1 MTTTTTT
8 AQATLY
14 LAFELGW
21 DKWLLAFATQPA
33 QKPRIRRLTARD
45 LPGLLLEVAKA
56 KQRFGLPSDAPV
68 CGCYEAGRDGF
79 WLHRCLTHHGLT
91 NVVVDAASIEV
102 NRRAKRA
109 KTDPIDAGKL
119 LSLLIRSHHGERK
132 VWSVVRPPSVEDED
146 RRQLHR
152 GLKDLQNQRTE
163 CSNRIK
169 GLLAALGLDVVVDGR
184 FREGLAALR
193 DWQGQPVP
201 AGMQGRLLQE
211 YAVWEVLQRQIRDA
225 ENARERQL
233 REGQAPWLEEVR
245 RLMSLK
251 AIGIHS
257 AWVFVLEL
265 FGWRQI
271 QKGKELG
278 SLAGLV
284 PVPYDS
290 GQSERAQGISKAG
303 NRHVRGMVVEI
314 AWMWLR
320 LQPGSKLGRWY
331 QTRFGG
337 SNKRGRKV
345 GIVALA
351 RKLLIALCRYVE
363 HGELPEGAEEKD
375 WRLRV
380 SSTARR
386 QARAA
391 AQPT

>member
-1 MTTTTTT
+1 
-8 AQATLY
+8 
-14 LAFELGW
+14 
-21 DKWLLAFATQPA
+21 
-33 QKPRIRRLTARD
+33 
-45 LPGLLLEVAKA
+45 
-56 KQRFGLPSDAPV
+56 
-68 CGCYEAGRDGF
+68 
-79 WLHRCLTHHGLT
+79 
-91 NVVVDAASIEV
+91 
-102 NRRAKRA
+102 
-109 KTDPIDAGKL
+109 
-119 LSLLIRSHHGERK
+119 
-132 VWSVVRPPSVEDED
+132 
-146 RRQLHR
+146 
-152 GLKDLQNQRTE
+152 
-163 CSNRIK
+163 
-169 GLLAALGLDVVVDGR
+169 
-184 FREGLAALR
+184 
-193 DWQGQPVP
+193 
-201 AGMQGRLLQE
+201 MQGRLLQE

-233 REGQAPWLEEVR
+233 RQGQAPWLEKVR

-271 QKGKELG
+271 QKGKGLG

-284 PVPYDS
+284 PVPYDG
-290 GQSERAQGISKAG
+290 GQSEREQGISKAG

-314 AWMWLR
+314 AWMWPR
-320 LQPGSKLGRWY
+320 LQPGSKLSRWY

-337 SNKRGRKV
+337 SNKRARKV

-351 RKLLIALCRYVE
+351 RKLLIALWRYVE

-380 SSTARR
+380 SSAARR